1 MFMLLRTLSCALLF
15 FSFLYALKNFVMRV
29 ASARVFDS
37 RKPLGFRRCH
47 AFFFYALKN
56 FVMRVASARVF
67 DSRKPLGF
75 RRCHAFFFYAL
86 KNFVMRVA
94 SARVFDSSARVF
106 DVLESLRLS
115 SL

>member
-67 DSRKPLGF
+67 DS
-75 RRCHAFFFYAL
+75 
-86 KNFVMRVA
+86 
-94 SARVFDSSARVF
+94 SARVF
-106 DVLESLRLS
+106 DVLESLTLNARVFEAIKPLKSLTPARQRL
-115 SL
+115 